1 MRAFTRISRHAFVV
15 AAAVIVAACANQ
27 MEPAQKAIA
36 GIEAAVSAAG
46 ADAEKY
52 IPDQVAAVKS
62 GVQDL
67 KTAFDNKDYKAV
79 ITGAPA
85 LLSQA
90 NGLAAAAAAK
100 KEEVMTALNG
110 QWTQFAADLPTAVG
124 SIQARIEEL
133 SKAKALPQG
142 MDKAA
147 LESATT
153 GLAEA
158 QTMWSEATASFS
170 SGSLEDAIAKAGA
183 VKTKVGEL
191 MTTLGMT
198 SPAA

>member
-1 MRAFTRISRHAFVV
+1 MRAVMRVSRHAFVV

-67 KTAFDNKDYKAV
+67 KAAFDNKDYKAV

-90 NGLAAAAAAK
+90 KGLAAAAAAK

-110 QWTQFAADLPTAVG
+110 QWTQFAADMPAAVG
-124 SIQARIEEL
+124 GIQARIEEL
-133 SKAKALPQG
+133 SKAKALPEG

-147 LESATT
+147 LESATA

-191 MTTLGMT
+191 MTALGMT